1 MRTLHVTG
9 LALAIAAGFALP
21 LAGSA
26 EAAMG
31 GALPSTQILPV
42 EQAQFFF
49 LGHNFC
55 WYDDGWQGPGW
66 YWCNY
71 AWNTGYG
78 WGGGD
83 GWQGWNRGRYHGRR
97 SVPRPGEREHGVG
110 APIVHAPL
118 VQPMRPSM
126 ITGGLRPRTHVVR
139 TPQFK
144 AALSTA
150 ALPHGAAPNRV
161 MPKGGG
167 GQARIHAGQVT
178 SQAAD
183 WRFHPTRRLN
193 SH

>member
-31 GALPSTQILPV
+31 GALPSTQVLPV

-71 AWNTGYG
+71 AWRSGYG

-83 GWQGWNRGRYHGRR
+83 GWHGWNRGQWHHNRGPVVPAPYIAPRSRSGPPPQRYFTPQNKIGPPPQHYAPHNNFVPGSNIKGGAFPGGAGVHG
-97 SVPRPGEREHGVG
+97 PAAHG
-110 APIVHAPL
+110 APL
-118 VQPMRPSM
+118 M
-126 ITGGLRPRTHVVR
+126 
-139 TPQFK
+139 
-144 AALSTA
+144 
-150 ALPHGAAPNRV
+150 GAG
-161 MPKGGG
+161 PKGGHG
-167 GQARIHAGQVT
+167 PGACQPGQKGC
-178 SQAAD
+178 
-183 WRFHPTRRLN
+183 
-193 SH
+193 